1 MNTKLYWLLAC
12 CLPALNAWSQTNS
25 KHSFDV
31 DAGHISGGY
40 YVEKI
45 AINNATLPQIKIDSQ
60 LFANTQQKVSDSL
73 IQSAQ
78 TISIA
83 IGVERKQNYA
93 LLRVPAFRKN
103 AKGGIEQLSHFSIT
117 LIEKPEH
124 THTTQNTMRIT
135 KTTSALANGTW
146 QKLAIK
152 SKGVYKI
159 DYNFVRNILKQ
170 SGSIN
175 SANIKLLGNG
185 GKMIDEANYNP
196 APDDLLENALDM
208 HDGGDGIFDDG
219 DYFLFYA
226 SGPIDWV
233 KDSTNKQFYHR
244 TNLYADS
251 SYYFISFNNGSGIR
265 MSNAPSASSPN
276 ATVTSYNEYALHEN
290 ELVNLGMFGKT
301 WWGESFGAT
310 GGFDNNQTFSF
321 PFNNL
326 NDTVYYKY
334 QLGNASIAAT
344 GKFSVV
350 LNGSLIGNHDNIPG
364 ISGQDGDNPVVAVS
378 NSGLLVQA
386 SSAGLNFDISY
397 TNYGTNG
404 KAYLDFI
411 EINTR
416 RQLIINACNQLSFR
430 DWNSVHPSAVAQFNI
445 ANANNN
451 TKVWDV
457 SNPILPLYINGTLS
471 GTSYSFVQVANSL
484 HEYICIDNIFL
495 NPAYVGVVTNQN
507 LHGIDQVDYIIVAH
521 PEMMDAA
528 NKLADFHRNYSKL
541 KVVTA
546 DVNQVYNEFA
556 SGASDIAA
564 IRDFVRMFYK
574 RAGTDPNLMPKY
586 LLLLGQASYDYKNII
601 HNDVKIVPTFETAES
616 INSSAGFCSDDFFA
630 ILDSSENIS
639 QGLPLMD
646 IGVGRIPATSAN
658 EAMAVV
664 DKIIRYKSN
673 AALGVWRLNN
683 IYIADKEDGGG
694 NHLEDADQ
702 MYQTVSASSDL
713 YRAQK
718 VYIDNMNIIATPGG
732 PRCPDANKIINDNI
746 YKGAFLCNYSGHGS
760 IYTLSSKRIV
770 TQDDYNSWN
779 NLYKMPIMI
788 TATCDFSRFDNPAL
802 QSAGEK
808 IMLKGNGGAIA
819 LVTTTQVVYATYNR
833 IFNTSYLNAQFT
845 KTTNGWHTFGDAFQI
860 SKNYVM
866 STGDVINSRKFAL
879 LGDPAIVPNFPRYN
893 VVTDSLQK
901 INGDNAYATDTIQ
914 SLGSYRIK
922 GSIRDDAGMVMNDF
936 NGKVNVTFFDKAQII
951 SVQTD
956 NSGATFRKYSQQN
969 NIIFKGNISVTN
981 GTFSFDFITP
991 KDINYEYGKGKISY
1005 YADNG
1010 NIDAAGTDTSY
1021 IVGGF
1026 AANAIIDEDA
1036 PIVRAFMN
1044 DSLFEDGG
1052 ITGSNSVLYAIISDK
1067 SGINVS
1073 GNFIGHDLS
1082 AVLDDAIEAP
1092 YILNEYYETAANTYQ
1107 KGYVNFPINNLSNG
1121 QHTLRIKAWDV
1132 FNNSGEGSVSF
1143 EVLDGKIMRIN
1154 NLYSYPNPF
1163 RDITHFVFEH
1173 NHPNEALKTTIHIFN
1188 TSGNLVRKIE
1198 QTFTPSG
1205 SRTAELT
1212 WDGTG
1217 NAGEKLIPGIYT
1229 YRIRIATEKNIEDLG
1244 YQKVI
1249 LIR

>member
-1 MNTKLYWLLAC
+1 MKTKLYWLLAFGFTSIN
-12 CLPALNAWSQTNS
+12 ALSQTTT
-25 KHSFDV
+25 KHNFEV
-31 DAGHISGGY
+31 DLAHINGGY
-40 YVEKI
+40 FVQKI
-45 AINNATLPQIKIDSQ
+45 ATDNAITPQIKIDSQ
-60 LFANTQQKVSDSL
+60 AFASTLQKVSDSL
-73 IQSAQ
+73 LQSFQ
-78 TISIA
+78 PMSVA
-83 IGVERKQNYA
+83 IGIERKQHFA
-93 LLRVPAFRKN
+93 ILRIPAYRKN
-103 AKGGIEQLSHFSIT
+103 AHGDIEQLKYLSISIT
-117 LIEKPEH
+117 EKPSSNK
-124 THTTQNTMRIT
+124 QASSNMRVT
-135 KTTSALANGTW
+135 KTTSALASGSW

-152 SKGVYKI
+152 TKGVYVI
-159 DYNFVRNILKQ
+159 DYNFVRNTLKQ
-170 SGSIN
+170 TGTIN
-175 SANIKLLGNG
+175 SANIRLLGNG
-185 GKMIDEANYNP
+185 GKMIDEANYKP

-208 HDGGDGIFDDG
+208 HDGGDGIFGEG

-226 SGPIDWV
+226 TGSLDWV
-233 KDSTNKQFYHR
+233 KDSTRKQFSHR

-251 SYYFISFNNGSGIR
+251 SYYFISFDNGLGLR
-265 MSNAPSASSPN
+265 MNNAPAASSPN
-276 ATVTSYNEYALHEN
+276 TTVTSYNEYAVHE
-290 ELVNLGMFGKT
+290 EDMVNLGTFGKM

-310 GGFDNNQTFSF
+310 GGFDNNQSF
-321 PFNNL
+321 NFPLNNL

-344 GKFSVV
+344 GKFTVT
-350 LNGSLIGNHDNIPG
+350 LNGTLIGNHDNIAG
-364 ISGQDGDNPVVAVS
+364 ISGQDGDNPVVLVS
-378 NSGLLVQA
+378 NNGMLVQTNN
-386 SSAGLNFDISY
+386 AGLNFDISY
-397 TNYGTNG
+397 TNYGING
-404 KAYLDFI
+404 KGYLDFI
-411 EINTR
+411 EVNTR
-416 RQLIINACNQLSFR
+416 RQLKINSGSQLSFR
-430 DWNSVHPSAVAQFNI
+430 DWNSVGPTAVAQFNI
-445 ANANNN
+445 ANANAN

-457 SNPILPLYINGTLS
+457 SNPIQPLYINGTLVGS
-471 GTSYSFVQVANSL
+471 NYVFVQASNTL
-484 HEYICIDNIFL
+484 HEYICMDNTFL
-495 NPAYVGVVTNQN
+495 SPAYVGVVPNQN
-507 LHGIDQVDYIIVAH
+507 LHGIDQVDYVIVAH
-521 PEMMDAA
+521 PDMMDAA
-528 NKLADFHRNYSKL
+528 NKLAEFHRNYSKL

-556 SGASDIAA
+556 SGAADISS
-564 IRDFVRMFYK
+564 IRDFVRMFYV
-574 RAGTDPNLMPKY
+574 RAGSNTNQMPKY

-601 HNDVKIVPTFETAES
+601 HNNAKIVPTYETAES
-616 INSSAGFCSDDFFA
+616 INTSAGFCSDDFFA

-639 QGLPLMD
+639 EGLPLMD
-646 IGVGRIPATSAN
+646 VGVGRIPATNAD

-683 IYIADKEDGGG
+683 IYVADKEDGGG

-718 VYIDNMNIIATPGG
+718 VYIDNMNIISTPGG

-746 YKGAFLCNYSGHGS
+746 YKGAFLFNYSGHGS

-833 IFNTSYLNAQFT
+833 IFNSSYLNAQFR
-845 KTTNGWHTFGDAFQI
+845 KTLNGWRSFGEAFQI

-879 LGDPAIVPNFPRYN
+879 LGDPAIIPNFPKYN
-893 VVTDSLQK
+893 VTTDSVQK
-901 INGDNAYATDTIQ
+901 IISDIAYTTDTIQ

-922 GSIRDDAGMVMNDF
+922 GSVRDDAGAVMNDF

-956 NSGATFRKYSQQN
+956 NSGAYFRKYSQQN

-981 GTFSFDFITP
+981 GKFSFDFITP
-991 KDINYEYGKGKISY
+991 KDINYDYGKGKISY
-1005 YADNG
+1005 YAENG
-1010 NIDAAGTDTSY
+1010 SVDAAGTDTSFT
-1021 IVGGF
+1021 VGGF
-1026 AANAIIDEDA
+1026 AVNAIVDEDA

-1044 DSLFEDGG
+1044 DSLFKDGG

-1073 GNFIGHDLS
+1073 GNFIGHDLT
-1082 AVLDDAIEAP
+1082 AVLDDVVEAP
-1092 YILNEYYETAANTYQ
+1092 YILNEYYETAPNTYQ
-1107 KGYVNFPINNLSNG
+1107 KGFVNFPISNLSNG
-1121 QHTLRIKAWDV
+1121 KHTLRIKAWDV
-1132 FNNSGEGSVSF
+1132 FNNSGEGGVSF
-1143 EVLDGKIMRIN
+1143 EVLDGKIIRIN
-1154 NLYSYPNPF
+1154 DLYSYPNPF

-1173 NHPNEALKTTIHIFN
+1173 NHPNETLKATIHIFN
-1188 TSGNLVRKIE
+1188 TSGSLVRTIE

-1205 SRTAELT
+1205 SRTAELI

-1217 NAGEKLIPGIYT
+1217 NAGEKLTPGLYP

-1249 LIR
+1249 LMR